1 MSEAP
6 AASGPAV
13 IPAGWRQRGDPPA
26 DDAIA
31 EVYDGPD
38 PQETIRRVGDL
49 LLRLQRNNDAL
60 PPGLPA
66 RLRRFLVEAR
76 APADAVDP
84 GRLRAAQRVFARHP
98 NVMLLLYLGASLP
111 ECYVN
116 TGIAA
121 VLGRTQRLI
130 THTRRRLKETAAFV
144 TAVMVPGGFR
154 PRGAAVVTALR
165 VRLLH
170 AAIRH
175 LLRQP
180 RLDAPPAAGE
190 PPNMAAVWS
199 GTRWPAGGAA
209 APINQ
214 EELVCTLLT
223 FGYVTLRS
231 LRRLG
236 LAVSD
241 AEADSFLY
249 GWNVVGQLMG
259 VDKALLPPTLCKAA
273 QLFDAI
279 QTARM
284 GDTKAGHELA
294 AALVNTVGDAT
305 GGLLRGAMIELI
317 RELIG
322 PEKAGLLGLGTTA
335 GQAQLRG
342 LCAAETGAAGDPLT
356 WLKWLV
362 YRLLTAMPAEWRREL
377 FRLPDNLEGTLPP
390 PPTAVWR

>member
-6 AASGPAV
+6 ASTGHTAAS
-13 IPAGWRQRGDPPA
+13 AGWRLRGDPPA

-31 EVYDGPD
+31 EVYGGPD
-38 PQETIRRVGDL
+38 PQQTIRRVGDL
-49 LLRLQRNNDAL
+49 LLRLQRNHDAL

-76 APADAVDP
+76 APADAADP
-84 GRLRAAQRVFARHP
+84 RRLQAAQRVFARHP

-180 RLDAPPAAGE
+180 RPDAPPPVPE
-190 PPNMAAVWS
+190 PPNMAVVWAH
-199 GTRWPAGGAA
+199 TRGPAGGAD

-214 EELVCTLLT
+214 EELACTLLT

-249 GWNVVGQLMG
+249 GWNVVGRLMG
-259 VDKALLPPTLCKAA
+259 VDDALLPPTLCEAA

-279 QTARM
+279 QAARM
-284 GDTKAGHELA
+284 GETKAGHELA
-294 AALVNTVGDAT
+294 VALVNTVGDAT
-305 GGLLRGAMIELI
+305 GGLLRDAMIELI

-322 PEKAGLLGLGTTA
+322 PEKAGRLGLGATT
-335 GQAQLRG
+335 GEAQLRS

-377 FRLPDNLEGTLPP
+377 FRLPQHLEGTLPP
-390 PPTAVWR
+390 QPTAAWR

>member
-1 MSEAP
+1 MTL
-6 AASGPAV
+6 
-13 IPAGWRQRGDPPA
+13 AGWRQRADPPA
-26 DDAIA
+26 DAVIA
-31 EVYDGPD
+31 EVYGGPD
-38 PQETIRRVGDL
+38 PQQTIRRVGDL

-66 RLRRFLVEAR
+66 QLRRFLVEAR
-76 APADAVDP
+76 APAEAADP
-84 GRLRAAQRVFARHP
+84 RRLRAAQRVFARHP

-121 VLGRTQRLI
+121 VLGQTQRLV

-144 TAVMVPGGFR
+144 TAVMLPGGFR

-180 RLDAPPAAGE
+180 RLDAPPPAMA

-199 GTRWPAGGAA
+199 WTRWPAGGAD

-214 EELVCTLLT
+214 EELACTLLT

-259 VDKALLPPTLCKAA
+259 VDDALLPPDLPAA
-273 QLFDAI
+273 ARLFDAI
-279 QTARM
+279 QSARM
-284 GDTKAGHELA
+284 GGTKAGQELT
-294 AALVNTVGDAT
+294 AALVDTVGDAT
-305 GGLLRGAMIELI
+305 GGLLRDAMIELI

-322 PEKAGLLGLGTTA
+322 AEKAGLLGLAATA
-335 GQAQLRG
+335 GHARLHG

-362 YRLLTAMPAEWRREL
+362 YRLLTAMPAEWRREP
-377 FRLPDNLEGTLPP
+377 FPP
-390 PPTAVWR
+390 PEPPQGAPPPSPTAAWR